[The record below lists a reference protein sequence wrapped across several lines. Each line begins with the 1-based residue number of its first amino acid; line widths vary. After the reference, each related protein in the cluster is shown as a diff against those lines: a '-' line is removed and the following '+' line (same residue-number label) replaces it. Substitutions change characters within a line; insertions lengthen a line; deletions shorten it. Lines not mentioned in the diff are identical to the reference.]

1 MNDEV
6 EVIEA
11 EEPAA
16 VVDEQN
22 TEQVEEGSESTPE
35 STEAETTKPDEPK
48 PETEEQRK
56 SKYQRRIDRKNAD
69 IAAARTEARL
79 YKERL
84 EQLEA
89 MARPQQQRVPGAPTL
104 DQFDNFEDYMSARVA
119 FEAER
124 VVETRLGKVQQ
135 AEAQRKAQEAQSRV
149 LTSWQDKQAA
159 AADKYADFEEVVG
172 ESDAPVTQA
181 MSQAIVESEAG
192 ADIAYYLA
200 QHPDE
205 AKRIAQLSPVRQIAE
220 IGKLE
225 AKASAPVVKRPTST
239 PPPINPI
246 GTKAK
251 AEKDPSQMTDSE
263 FAQWRKR
270 QIAQRA

>member
-1 MNDEV
+1 MNEEASEV
-6 EVIEA
+6 VVET
-11 EEPAA
+11 PAA
-16 VVDEQN
+16 VAEEQI
-22 TEQVEEGSESTPE
+22 TEQVEQTSDSTPD
-35 STEAETTKPDEPK
+35 STEAETTKPEQP

-56 SKYQRRIDRKNAD
+56 SKYQRRIDRKNAE

-89 MARPQQQRVPGAPTL
+89 QARPQPQRVAGAPTL

-119 FEAER
+119 FEAEK
-124 VVETRLGKVQQ
+124 VVETRLSRVQQ
-135 AEAQRKAQEAQSRV
+135 AEAERKAQEAQSRV

-172 ESDAPVTQA
+172 GSDAPVTPS
-181 MSQAIVESEAG
+181 MSQAIVESDHG

-205 AKRIAQLSPVRQIAE
+205 ARRIAQLSPIRQVAE
-220 IGKLE
+220 VGKLE
-225 AKASAPVVKRPTST
+225 IKVSAPPPKQVTQA
-239 PPPINPI
+239 PPPIVPA
-246 GTKAK
+246 GSKAK
-251 AEKDPSQMTDSE
+251 AEKDPSQMTDAE
-263 FAQWRKR
+263 FAQWRRK
-270 QIAQRA
+270 QIAQRR

>member
-1 MNDEV
+1 MSNEV
-6 EVIEA
+6 EAIAV

-22 TEQVEEGSESTPE
+22 TEQVVEGSESTPE
-35 STEAETTKPDEPK
+35 STEAETTKPEPP
-48 PETEEQRK
+48 PETEEQKR
-56 SKYQRRIDRKNAD
+56 SKYQRRIDRKNAE

-84 EQLEA
+84 EQLEVQ
-89 MARPQQQRVPGAPTL
+89 ARPQQQRAAGAPTL

-119 FEAER
+119 FEAEK
-124 VVETRLGKVQQ
+124 VVETRLSRVQQ
-135 AEAQRKAQEAQSRV
+135 AEAARKAQEAQSRV

-159 AADKYADFEEVVG
+159 AADKYTDFEEVVG

-181 MSQAIVESEAG
+181 MSQAIVESDFG

-205 AKRIAQLSPVRQIAE
+205 AKAIAQLSPIRQVAA

-225 AKASAPVVKRPTST
+225 TVVSAPPAKKVTQAPAPIVPTGS
-239 PPPINPI
+239 
-246 GTKAK
+246 KAK
-251 AEKDPSQMTDSE
+251 ADKDPSAMTDAE

-270 QIAQRA
+270 QIAQRR

>member
-1 MNDEV
+1 MSEEV
-6 EVIEA
+6 EVTAVET
-11 EEPAA
+11 PAA
-16 VVDEQN
+16 VAEEQN
-22 TEQVEEGSESTPE
+22 TAQVENSDSPPE
-35 STEAETTKPDEPK
+35 STEAETTKPETP

-56 SKYQRRIDRKNAD
+56 SKYQRRIDRKNAE

-89 MARPQQQRVPGAPTL
+89 QARQPQQRAAGAPTL

-119 FEAER
+119 FEAEK
-124 VVETRLGKVQQ
+124 VVETRLSRVQQ
-135 AEAQRKAQEAQSRV
+135 AEAERKAQEAHHRV

-172 ESDAPVTQA
+172 GSDAPVTPE
-181 MSQAIVESEAG
+181 MRQAIVESDAG

-200 QHPDE
+200 QHPEE
-205 AKRIAQLSPVRQIAE
+205 AKRIAQLSPIRQIAE

-225 AKASAPVVKRPTST
+225 LKASAPVVKRPTAT
-239 PPPINPI
+239 PPPVSPI
-246 GTKAK
+246 GAKAK
-251 AEKDPSQMTDSE
+251 AEKDPSQMTDLE
-263 FAQWRKR
+263 FAKWRKA
-270 QIAQRA
+270 QIAQRR